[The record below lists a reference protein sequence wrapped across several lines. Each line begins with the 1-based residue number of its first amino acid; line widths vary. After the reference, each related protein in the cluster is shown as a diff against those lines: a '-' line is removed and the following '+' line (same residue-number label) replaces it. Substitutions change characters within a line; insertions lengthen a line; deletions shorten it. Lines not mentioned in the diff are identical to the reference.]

1 MANKHDDHIHR
12 TLTPDVSHIRN
23 VEVTHERSDVNVGAI
38 VKFILLL
45 SALTV
50 AVYLLM
56 WGMFRFFYAQAEKE
70 PEPGP
75 MAMSQQERL
84 PPEPRLQSAPGFSAD
99 LAKTGNQNAS
109 QPSNPIK
116 EPPKDPKWEIQ
127 VLHQL
132 WDDQLRNGTRDA
144 NGNVVGLPI
153 DEAIKRVAESGL
165 PSRASGPIKPDDFAV
180 SIPTAASS
188 GRMTEKRLQ

>member
-1 MANKHDDHIHR
+1 MAKDHNGKIHR
-12 TLTPDVSHIRN
+12 TETPDVSHIRN
-23 VEVTHERSDVNVGAI
+23 VEVTHQRSDVNVGAI

-50 AVYLLM
+50 TVYVLM
-56 WGMFRFFYAQAEKE
+56 WGMFRFFYAQGQKE

-84 PPEPRLQSAPGFSAD
+84 PPEPRLQSAPGFAGD
-99 LAKTGNQNAS
+99 LAKAADKNAVE
-109 QPSNPIK
+109 PSAPTK
-116 EPPKDPKWEIQ
+116 EPPKDPKYEIR
-127 VLHQL
+127 VLQEL
-132 WDDQLRNGTRDA
+132 WDDQLRNGPRDA

-153 DEAIKRVAESGL
+153 DEAIKRVAEGGL
-165 PSRASGPIKPDDFAV
+165 PSRATGPMKPDDFAV